1 VRSLLQ
7 PEARSLKPSSPGFT
21 LLEVMVALAILASA
35 LLAVSEI
42 VSGALRNHGRARDL
56 DVATLLARG
65 KMVDLE
71 EKYKADG
78 FRDTDES
85 DEGTFDEEGHPE
97 IRWTAEVVAPKAD
110 DLCTRLLGDLLPEGG
125 EEDAPAD
132 GGPTAGA
139 SPQGLAMEGI
149 IQQQCALLSQDVQK
163 GVREVRLT
171 VAWGTEAAPESF
183 TVVTH
188 LVELQPSGVPR

>member
-1 VRSLLQ
+1 MSG
-7 PEARSLKPSSPGFT
+7 SGFT

-65 KMVDLE
+65 KLVDLE
-71 EKYKADG
+71 ERYKADG

-85 DEGTFDEEGHPE
+85 DEGTFEEEGHPE
-97 IRWTAEVVAPKAD
+97 IRWTAEVVAPKAE
-110 DLCTRLLGDLLPEGG
+110 DLCTRLLGDLLPQPGDD
-125 EEDAPAD
+125 DAPEG

-149 IQQQCALLSQDVQK
+149 IRQQCTLLSQDVQK
-163 GVREVRLT
+163 GVREVRLS
-171 VAWGTEAAPESF
+171 VAWGTEARPESF

-188 LVELQPSGVPR
+188 LVELQPTGAPQ